1 MQRHVSYPKKEAGMK
16 SKLFLA
22 LCFFCIAI
30 NSFAQIEDQRR
41 SALPAL
47 NPDIDFNSP
56 TSPNR
61 FSKTISDDFIRIDPV
76 QSWKTVNNPNPE
88 INIDLSGTGEYAG
101 DINGDGKNDIIF
113 SDIVQDERTSD
124 LSDQTG
130 KTLVFFGGNF
140 SALEYDQIIYEMLT
154 PVGDM
159 NGDGYDDAVTRSRP
173 DVAEVYLGSPAGY
186 VPSGASVSPLTI
198 DSRIVGFD
206 DLDGDGFE
214 DYISWLILD
223 DKYEITWGA
232 SKLNGIETQPYSLPT
247 RDNRLLNTAD
257 LDSSGKAEFVLVTQS
272 TTSTKITTIEIF
284 SFDSNREP
292 VLRQLIEHDRMNGF
306 LTPSLIDIDGDGF
319 LEMLIAKRRFNKDT
333 TGENLYNSSSIEL
346 SRTTDFYPI
355 GDLNSDRRHDF
366 ILYRP
371 LDRPHVNPVIYF
383 LYYSGHQE
391 ISFGP
396 NEDGDVTFNVYGGY
410 GDLDGDGIDDA
421 IVPFKN
427 SVDRVFGRYVLH
439 GNDEF
444 YRPFLTTK
452 VVYNASEFVGNCNA
466 TANLGDLNR
475 DGVDDFGFIHRDRN
489 NVSVFFGKSSLSDTP
504 DLILEGEGGETP
516 FNAIAGDF
524 NGDGWRDV
532 AVTFVEGDRRIQI
545 YYGSE
550 TFDGQTDVAIR
561 EIHLFFGDPS
571 FGLLMMN
578 AGDINHDGFDD
589 LIVAPSSVV
598 RTAFIFLGGPSFSST
613 PDYQIDYS
621 QEGVIAS
628 MAALGDINADGI
640 DDFALGVE
648 EATNDNGTTGK
659 VFIHYG
665 IDQMSGALSDLLSPD
680 LVLSPDNTSGESI
693 LYFGASIAGRGD
705 FNADGFMDIAIKPF
719 VFTDGCELAGCEGS
733 AAVYVYNGGR
743 EIDAQV
749 DKLLFASAEMLN
761 DTMATGMYSTI
772 NTGELTFVA
781 DLDRDGSNEL
791 LLTAGL
797 QSRYNRSVTN
807 SVIYL
812 GGANPSAQST
822 LVLMAPNQRF
832 ALGGDSFPFAG
843 DPHSAVGDFN
853 NNGIPDIILSQ
864 ISDNNDAASSSR
876 VYRYEISPEM
886 IVSVAQTSEQKP
898 RQFSLKQNYPNP
910 FNPETT
916 IRYQLA
922 EPGLVRLEIFNLR
935 GQQIRTL
942 VNERRS
948 AGAYS
953 VKWDGRDDS
962 GRSVASG
969 VFLYRLNAGESTESR
984 KLVLIR

>member
-1 MQRHVSYPKKEAGMK
+1 
-16 SKLFLA
+16 
-22 LCFFCIAI
+22 
-30 NSFAQIEDQRR
+30 
-41 SALPAL
+41 
-47 NPDIDFNSP
+47 
-56 TSPNR
+56 
-61 FSKTISDDFIRIDPV
+61 
-76 QSWKTVNNPNPE
+76 
-88 INIDLSGTGEYAG
+88 
-101 DINGDGKNDIIF
+101 
-113 SDIVQDERTSD
+113 
-124 LSDQTG
+124 
-130 KTLVFFGGNF
+130 
-140 SALEYDQIIYEMLT
+140 
-154 PVGDM
+154 
-159 NGDGYDDAVTRSRP
+159 
-173 DVAEVYLGSPAGY
+173 
-186 VPSGASVSPLTI
+186 
-198 DSRIVGFD
+198 
-206 DLDGDGFE
+206 
-214 DYISWLILD
+214 
-223 DKYEITWGA
+223 
-232 SKLNGIETQPYSLPT
+232 
-247 RDNRLLNTAD
+247 
-257 LDSSGKAEFVLVTQS
+257 
-272 TTSTKITTIEIF
+272 
-284 SFDSNREP
+284 
-292 VLRQLIEHDRMNGF
+292 
-306 LTPSLIDIDGDGF
+306 
-319 LEMLIAKRRFNKDT
+319 
-333 TGENLYNSSSIEL
+333 
-346 SRTTDFYPI
+346 
-355 GDLNSDRRHDF
+355 
-366 ILYRP
+366 
-371 LDRPHVNPVIYF
+371 
-383 LYYSGHQE
+383 
-391 ISFGP
+391 
-396 NEDGDVTFNVYGGY
+396 
-410 GDLDGDGIDDA
+410 
-421 IVPFKN
+421 
-427 SVDRVFGRYVLH
+427 
-439 GNDEF
+439 
-444 YRPFLTTK
+444 
-452 VVYNASEFVGNCNA
+452 
-466 TANLGDLNR
+466 
-475 DGVDDFGFIHRDRN
+475 
-489 NVSVFFGKSSLSDTP
+489 
-504 DLILEGEGGETP
+504 
-516 FNAIAGDF
+516 
-524 NGDGWRDV
+524 
-532 AVTFVEGDRRIQI
+532 
-545 YYGSE
+545 
-550 TFDGQTDVAIR
+550 
-561 EIHLFFGDPS
+561 
-571 FGLLMMN
+571 
-578 AGDINHDGFDD
+578 
-589 LIVAPSSVV
+589 
-598 RTAFIFLGGPSFSST
+598 
-613 PDYQIDYS
+613 
-621 QEGVIAS
+621 
-628 MAALGDINADGI
+628 
-640 DDFALGVE
+640 
-648 EATNDNGTTGK
+648 
-659 VFIHYG
+659 
-665 IDQMSGALSDLLSPD
+665 LSPD